1 MEIVCLDMEG
11 TLTPE
16 IWQQV
21 SINTGIKDFAKT
33 TRDIPSYSDLMDE
46 RIKIMRDHKISLK
59 DIQFAASQL
68 ELLEGAKD
76 FLDRIREKFQVVI
89 LSDNFHEIAS
99 PLMAK
104 LGFPF
109 LLCHTLKVENG
120 IIVDYELR
128 QDKAKQKAILA
139 FQNLG
144 YRCFA
149 AGDSFNDIQMFDVCE
164 KGFFIN
170 APEKVSSKH
179 PEIYLTKNYL
189 ELEKCFLANSIF
201 QHE

>member
-33 TRDIPSYSDLMDE
+33 TRDIPRYSDLKDE
-46 RIKIMRDHKISLK
+46 RIKNMRDHKISLK
-59 DIQFAASQL
+59 DNQFPASQL

-89 LSDNFHEIAS
+89 LSDTFHEIAS

-144 YRCFA
+144 YRSFA
-149 AGDSFNDIQMFDVCE
+149 AGDSFNENFILISKRRNTTAIFDQVTY
-164 KGFFIN
+164 FFI
-170 APEKVSSKH
+170 
-179 PEIYLTKNYL
+179 
-189 ELEKCFLANSIF
+189 IF
-201 QHE
+201 SFENTCSFKFSVYENPILII

>member
-89 LSDNFHEIAS
+89 LSDTFHEIAS

-128 QDKAKQKAILA
+128 QEISEALEE
-139 FQNLG
+139 
-144 YRCFA
+144 
-149 AGDSFNDIQMFDVCE
+149 IQTIKKPLD
-164 KGFFIN
+164 
-170 APEKVSSKH
+170 
-179 PEIYLTKNYL
+179 LTKEEIQL
-189 ELEKCFLANSIF
+189 LSTMVKEEIELATMGEAENILKKLNFLFVKLAVNK
-201 QHE
+201 